1 MNETTRNASQK
12 KPARER
18 KPTHPL
24 ASAPR
29 QPLTSEAW
37 KEFADHLMTALIGL
51 EEDEY
56 LILQVKGSNR
66 YVQFMDQG
74 RYGMRMETVS
84 DYYLPEDD
92 HLTEEDY
99 RLLMTLGWH
108 APTQVPGTAGHDPD
122 GSPNYYLDL
131 AHPVPIPD
139 MAVMAV
145 MTLANVHG
153 AGHPG
158 GLQYDA
164 RSTEGMSIRFPHL
177 PIRRRREEA
186 RA

>member
-1 MNETTRNASQK
+1 MTETTRNASQK
-12 KPARER
+12 KPAPERE
-18 KPTHPL
+18 PEHPL

-29 QPLTSEAW
+29 QLPASEAW
-37 KEFADHLMTALIGL
+37 REFADHLMAALIGL

-56 LILQVKGSNR
+56 LILGVKDSCR

-74 RYGMRMETVS
+74 RYGMRMESVS
-84 DYYLPEDD
+84 DYYLPEDE
-92 HLTEEDY
+92 HLAEEDY
-99 RLLMTLGWH
+99 QFLMKLGWH

-145 MTLANVHG
+145 LTLANVHNV
-153 AGHPG
+153 AHPG
-158 GLQYDA
+158 GLEYAA
-164 RSTEGMSIRFPHL
+164 RSTGGTSIRFPHL
-177 PIRRRREEA
+177 PIRRRAEEA

>member
-1 MNETTRNASQK
+1 MTETTRNDSRK
-12 KPARER
+12 KPLRQR

-29 QPLTSEAW
+29 QPLASEAW
-37 KEFADHLMTALIGL
+37 KEFADRLVGALIAL

-56 LILQVKGSNR
+56 LILKVKDSNR
-66 YVQFMDQG
+66 YVQIMDQG

-84 DYYLPEDD
+84 DYYLPEND
-92 HLTEEDY
+92 HLSEADY
-99 RLLMTLGWH
+99 QYLTKLGWH
-108 APTQVPGTAGHDPD
+108 APTQVPGTTGLDPD

-131 AHPVPIPD
+131 AHPLPLPD
-139 MAVMAV
+139 IAVMAV
-145 MTLANVHG
+145 LTLANVHN

-158 GLQYDA
+158 GLEYDA
-164 RSTEGMSIRFPHL
+164 RSTSGMSIRFPHL
-177 PIRRRREEA
+177 PIRRRPGEA

>member
-1 MNETTRNASQK
+1 MTETTRNASQK

-29 QPLTSEAW
+29 QPLTSDAW
-37 KEFADHLMTALIGL
+37 KEFADRLVVALVGL

-56 LILQVKGSNR
+56 LILKVKDSDR

-84 DYYLPEDD
+84 DYYLPEGD

-99 RLLMTLGWH
+99 RYLMKLGWH
-108 APTQVPGTAGHDPD
+108 APTLLPGTSGHESD

-131 AHPVPIPD
+131 AHPLPIQD
-139 MAVMAV
+139 IAVMAV
-145 MTLANVHG
+145 LTLVNVHN

-158 GLQYDA
+158 ALEYDA
-164 RSTEGMSIRFPHL
+164 RSTGGMSIRFPHL
-177 PIRRRREEA
+177 PIRRRAEEA

>member
-1 MNETTRNASQK
+1 MTEMTPNTREK

-29 QPLTSEAW
+29 QSPASDAW
-37 KEFADHLMTALIGL
+37 KEFANHLVAALVGL

-56 LILQVKGSNR
+56 LILKVKDSHR

-74 RYGMRMETVS
+74 RYGMRMESVS

-92 HLTEEDY
+92 HLSEGDY
-99 RLLMTLGWH
+99 DYLLKLGWH

-131 AHPVPIPD
+131 AHPLPIPD

-145 MTLANVHG
+145 LTLANVHNV
-153 AGHPG
+153 GHPG
-158 GLQYDA
+158 GLEYDA
-164 RSTEGMSIRFPHL
+164 QSTTGMSIRFPHL
-177 PIRRRREEA
+177 PIRRRAEEA